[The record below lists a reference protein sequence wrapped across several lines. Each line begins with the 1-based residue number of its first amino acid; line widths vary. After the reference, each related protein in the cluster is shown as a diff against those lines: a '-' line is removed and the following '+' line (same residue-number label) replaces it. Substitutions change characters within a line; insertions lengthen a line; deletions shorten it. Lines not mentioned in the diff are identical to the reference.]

1 MINNNRIRIGV
12 TAIVVM
18 MAAILTIAAVASS
31 IPVQRVLAYTDP
43 NQRSVLSLS
52 PGTIKAYSDPDERI
66 IR

>member
-52 PGTIKAYSDPDERI
+52 PGTIKAYSDADERI